1 MDKYSL
7 GTNRDTEIAEG
18 SGRLAVNAK
27 YCEPRAYHGVNRYPS
42 LQDKSFSLTIRAV
55 DGCTLLETRVEHMHQ
70 ALQRRSSRQTLEGRA
85 CIGLDFRRLGQK
97 PANLKMNFERSDILK
112 AMLDHLE
119 ANDATLFQ
127 SLQQKVFAD
136 LTTRG
141 HPLVSSAS
149 GQLVFQAFRDELTK
163 RGDQIHSQMR
173 QIL

>member
-1 MDKYSL
+1 
-7 GTNRDTEIAEG
+7 
-18 SGRLAVNAK
+18 
-27 YCEPRAYHGVNRYPS
+27 
-42 LQDKSFSLTIRAV
+42 
-55 DGCTLLETRVEHMHQ
+55 
-70 ALQRRSSRQTLEGRA
+70 
-85 CIGLDFRRLGQK
+85 
-97 PANLKMNFERSDILK
+97 MNFERSDILK

-163 RGDQIHSQMR
+163 GR
-173 QIL
+173 QLFYIRTRWLMLSA